1 MERVDLRGQWLTIVE
16 EDGRGNGGEPGQ
28 REGLIRDGN
37 YRWWNYT
44 RSRPLR
50 RGSLSRDGRPATAQ
64 NNLSAIRRSIRLLP
78 RYCFTLLLLFSLCQ
92 PASAAFINFQNCLS
106 KGTTNADPLPL
117 QFVPYFVDAIFNN
130 SNGAYNLNVTVY
142 GNVAGLATL
151 QPYPP
156 TNDPQ
161 WTNDTQY
168 VGKITDLSPTNPK
181 PTASTLQASF
191 DVLSY
196 SPYNPGASR
205 FCESL
210 VQGHCPLA
218 PVFGHN
224 VSVPAQL
231 RSFSVAHNLNSP
243 FIFTSI
249 SSNTRV
255 VTGDTS
261 DLTIACVLADITPD
275 LGNTVRHLVR
285 FLPALVLAFVAA
297 AVATAAIWSPWG
309 SNDVFRFTSNY
320 GRDQDLLRLV
330 TPGFGD
336 CLQYI
341 QFIVLSGSLTLDYP
355 GYYQPVISAA
365 SWSVLMF
372 NQSFV
377 SHGTPYSSIND
388 GIYTVNGTYGLETT
402 SELVGMSSSKD
413 IWAGMMVWLLVIIA
427 ATIALA
433 QIGFVCQWV
442 YRQITRTLQEDLR
455 SKNMPFSI
463 GNAIRIIF
471 NYFFLP
477 LVSLTMF
484 QLVEARHSS
493 QATVA
498 LAAILVIVI
507 VIFIFRMFLLFA
519 YTRPRSYL
527 FDDLPT
533 VLLYGPLYNTYS
545 DHAAAFALVPLL
557 LTFMRGIAFGA
568 VQPSGIVQLVILAI
582 CEVAFILT
590 INAFRPFQ
598 SPTSMNA
605 IHAVFA
611 VVRLITIMLSV
622 AFVPSLDVAS
632 SIRGWIGYI
641 ILFLHAAALFV
652 GFFLHSL
659 QTLVEVIARAAGA
672 GGEEGVGGGATRG
685 GLVKVRPRSAFCIPF
700 LAQIRFRRNY
710 KLTRYAGFWHAPIIK
725 TPSTPSTWSSEQHCF
740 RRSFLQP

>member
-1 MERVDLRGQWLTIVE
+1 MDRIDLRRQRLIITE
-16 EDGRGNGGEPGQ
+16 EDGREGNHGKPGQ
-28 REGLIRDGN
+28 TIALKTDDPHI
-37 YRWWNYT
+37 W
-44 RSRPLR
+44 RSRTLPQSRRGKSSRDIGLATLR
-50 RGSLSRDGRPATAQ
+50 R
-64 NNLSAIRRSIRLLP
+64 NLSIVGRLMGLLP
-78 RYCFTLLLLFSLCQ
+78 CYYLAFALVLHLCQ
-92 PASAAFINFQNCLS
+92 PASAAYVNFQNCLG

-117 QFVPYFVDAIFNN
+117 QFVPYFVNAVFNN
-130 SNGAYNLNVTVY
+130 SDGAYNLNVTVY

-151 QPYPP
+151 QVYPAP
-156 TNDPQ
+156 DNPQ
-161 WTNDTQY
+161 WTNDTEY

-181 PTASTLQASF
+181 PTASTLQVSF

-205 FCESL
+205 FCQSL

-218 PVFGHN
+218 PVFDHN
-224 VSVPAQL
+224 VSHPANLSDPKQL
-231 RSFSVAHNLNSP
+231 RAFSVAHDLNSP

-249 SSNTRV
+249 ASNTRV
-255 VTGDTS
+255 ITGDTS
-261 DLTIACVLADITPD
+261 KSIIACVLADITPD
-275 LGNTVRHLVR
+275 LGDTVRRLVR
-285 FLPALVLAFVAA
+285 FLPALILAFVAA
-297 AVATAAIWSPWG
+297 AVATAAVWSPWG

-341 QFIVLSGSLTLDYP
+341 QFIVLSGSLTLNYP
-355 GYYQPVISAA
+355 GYYQPVVSAA
-365 SWSVLMF
+365 SWSILMF

-377 SHGTPYSSIND
+377 SNGTPHVSIQD

-402 SELVGMSSSKD
+402 SELVGMSSTED
-413 IWAGMMVWLLVIIA
+413 IWAGMIIWLLIIIV
-427 ATIALA
+427 ATTALA
-433 QIGFVCQWV
+433 QAGFIYQWGYHQV
-442 YRQITRTLQEDLR
+442 TKTQQEDLR
-455 SKNMPFSI
+455 SKNVPFSI
-463 GNAIRIIF
+463 GNAIRITLS
-471 NYFFLP
+471 YFYLP
-477 LVSLTMF
+477 LVSLSMF

-493 QATVA
+493 KATVA
-498 LAAILVIVI
+498 LAAIV
-507 VIFIFRMFLLFA
+507 VIFVVIFTLRMFVLFV

-590 INAFRPFQ
+590 LNAFRPFQ

-605 IHAVFA
+605 IHTVFA
-611 VVRLITIMLSV
+611 IVRLVTIMLSV
-622 AFVPSLDVAS
+622 AFVPSLDVTN
-632 SIRGWIGYI
+632 SIRGWIGYV

-659 QTLVEVIARAAGA
+659 QTIVEVIARAAGA

-685 GLVKVRPRSAFCIPF
+685 GLVKVNPLI
-700 LAQIRFRRNY
+700 
-710 KLTRYAGFWHAPIIK
+710 
-725 TPSTPSTWSSEQHCF
+725 SSLS
-740 RRSFLQP
+740 SFGR